1 MEAQFLHVQPRKL
14 NAKILKPY
22 VEFSPPSV
30 ITPSF
35 VLAREYFTLLESRRM
50 RILRAHVLGYLT
62 VTGPKLITFL
72 KVLRRKDL
80 SSEDKFNRLFK
91 VLSGS
96 FHWNR
101 FPAFCALLVGG
112 STLLPA
118 ILEPLF
124 TGAWGKGKIKVRPV
138 VAQSSLRT
146 IRFLAAL
153 LSAWLCFPVL
163 NSRNEAPRTEAT
175 SSEEEAAIDD
185 ITPKPKRSKQKV
197 PGPPGL
203 AGKTLDLSLFALIRA
218 TDAVACMAW
227 DRWRKHREARSKWT
241 YAESVTPQLTDAGV
255 FAISSA
261 IVMWAWFYLP
271 ERLPASYRRWIG
283 EAAQVDNR
291 LIEALRSARRG
302 EWVYGKPSENKPP
315 LQSMCADYNL
325 PREWGDPE
333 KTIPFPC
340 ELVHMGCGPSCEKH
354 AIWRFAKAF
363 RFACATY
370 LPIQLALRWRSRSV
384 TVFISAVKNAIR
396 SSAFLSFFISIFY
409 YSVCLARTRLGPRL
423 FSRKHVTPMMWDSGL
438 CVAAGCMM
446 CGWSILVENAKK
458 RLEVALFVAPRAA
471 ATLLPRRYDEK
482 YQWREQAAFS
492 VSTAIVLTCIQE
504 RPEMIRG
511 VLGRVL
517 GQVFNH

>member
-1 MEAQFLHVQPRKL
+1 MEAKFLHVQPLKL
-14 NAKILKPY
+14 NAKILKP
-22 VEFSPPSV
+22 
-30 ITPSF
+30 
-35 VLAREYFTLLESRRM
+35 
-50 RILRAHVLGYLT
+50 ILRAHVLGYLT

-118 ILEPLF
+118 ILGPLF
-124 TGAWGKGKIKVRPV
+124 KGAWGKGKVKVRPAL
-138 VAQSSLRT
+138 AQSSLRT

-153 LSAWLCFPVL
+153 LSAWLCFPIL
-163 NSRNEAPRTEAT
+163 NSRNETPRTEAT
-175 SSEEEAAIDD
+175 STSEEEAAIND
-185 ITPKPKRSKQKV
+185 IAPKAKRSKRQKV

-227 DRWRKHREARSKWT
+227 DRWRNHREARSKWT
-241 YAESVTPQLTDAGV
+241 YAESITPQLTDAGV

-302 EWVYGKPSENKPP
+302 EWEYGKPSENEPP

-384 TVFISAVKNAIR
+384 TVFINAVKNGIR

-409 YSVCLARTRLGPRL
+409 YSVCLTRTRLGPRL

-517 GQVFNH
+517 GQVFKH